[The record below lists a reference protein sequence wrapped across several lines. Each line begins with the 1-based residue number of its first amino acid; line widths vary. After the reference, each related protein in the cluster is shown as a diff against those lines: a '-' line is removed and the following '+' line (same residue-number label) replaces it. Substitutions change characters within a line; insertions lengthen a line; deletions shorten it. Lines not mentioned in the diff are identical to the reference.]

1 MAGTIINMSKI
12 KQVLM
17 LHAQGVS
24 NRKIGRELGLYKGT
38 VNSYVQKIRDHGYGI
53 DELLKLDEPVLES
66 KLFAG
71 NPAYKQDRFEEFKV
85 LIPGIEKELSRP
97 HVTRYL
103 LWQEYRESHPD
114 GYGYSQFCFH
124 LDQVINARKPG
135 SIIHYNPAEKL
146 LVDFAGDTV
155 SYVDQLTGEMIETQ
169 MFVACL
175 PFSNYTF
182 VMAVPSQRTEDF
194 LHALTCCLNH
204 LGGSPKILV
213 TDNLKSAVIK
223 TDRYEPEL
231 NRLMDDFAIHHGL
244 VVIPT
249 RTNKPKDKAP
259 VENEVKIVYRRV
271 YAKLRNHTF
280 FSIDEIN
287 RAFAEKTREHNQTR
301 QQQKDYCREEHFLA
315 QEKPLLK
322 ELPETT
328 FEVKYYTTLRV
339 SPNNCIYLGRDK
351 HFYSVPYQY
360 IGEKAEVVYTRSLV
374 RIYVRGKRVA
384 THQRNLKPGYTTLKE
399 HMGSNHNFYNG
410 RSPEFY
416 IRQAAKHSDV
426 LARLFAVMFERSEY
440 PETQYRRCD
449 GLLSLQRKTD
459 PLVFERVCHYALDNG
474 ILSYKSIKNVIDNK
488 AYLFNMAQQDQENRN
503 NIKHVNIRGKR
514 YYLGK

>member
-1 MAGTIINMSKI
+1 MSKI

-169 MFVACL
+169 VFVACL

-231 NRLMDDFAIHHGL
+231 NRLMDDLAIHHGL

-249 RTNKPKDKAP
+249 RTSKPKDKAP

-315 QEKPLLK
+315 QGTPGNQLRGEILHHPESLTQQLYLSWQGQALLLGS
-322 ELPETT
+322 LPVYRGE
-328 FEVKYYTTLRV
+328 
-339 SPNNCIYLGRDK
+339 GRGGL
-351 HFYSVPYQY
+351 HPQPGSHICP
-360 IGEKAEVVYTRSLV
+360 GKA
-374 RIYVRGKRVA
+374 RGNPPAQSK
-384 THQRNLKPGYTTLKE
+384 
-399 HMGSNHNFYNG
+399 
-410 RSPEFY
+410 
-416 IRQAAKHSDV
+416 
-426 LARLFAVMFERSEY
+426 ARLYNPERAHGVKSQLLQW
-440 PETQYRRCD
+440 PQSRVLHQAGRETLGCVSQ
-449 GLLSLQRKTD
+449 
-459 PLVFERVCHYALDNG
+459 ALCRDVRTVG
-474 ILSYKSIKNVIDNK
+474 IPRDAIPPV
-488 AYLFNMAQQDQENRN
+488 
-503 NIKHVNIRGKR
+503 
-514 YYLGK
+514 

>member
-169 MFVACL
+169 VFVACL

-182 VMAVPSQRTEDF
+182 VMAVPSQRSDDF
-194 LHALTCCLNH
+194 LYALTCCLNH
-204 LGGSPKILV
+204 LEGSPKILV
-213 TDNLKSAVIK
+213 TDNLKASVIK
-223 TDRYEPEL
+223 TDRYEPVLSKIME
-231 NRLMDDFAIHHGL
+231 DFANHYGF
-244 VVIPT
+244 VVIPA
-249 RTNKPKDKAP
+249 RTYKPKDKSY
-259 VENEVKIVYRRV
+259 VKI
-271 YAKLRNHTF
+271 
-280 FSIDEIN
+280 I
-287 RAFAEKTREHNQTR
+287 
-301 QQQKDYCREEHFLA
+301 
-315 QEKPLLK
+315 
-322 ELPETT
+322 
-328 FEVKYYTTLRV
+328 
-339 SPNNCIYLGRDK
+339 
-351 HFYSVPYQY
+351 
-360 IGEKAEVVYTRSLV
+360 
-374 RIYVRGKRVA
+374 
-384 THQRNLKPGYTTLKE
+384 
-399 HMGSNHNFYNG
+399 
-410 RSPEFY
+410 
-416 IRQAAKHSDV
+416 
-426 LARLFAVMFERSEY
+426 VM
-440 PETQYRRCD
+440 
-449 GLLSLQRKTD
+449 
-459 PLVFERVCHYALDNG
+459 
-474 ILSYKSIKNVIDNK
+474 
-488 AYLFNMAQQDQENRN
+488 
-503 NIKHVNIRGKR
+503 
-514 YYLGK
+514 